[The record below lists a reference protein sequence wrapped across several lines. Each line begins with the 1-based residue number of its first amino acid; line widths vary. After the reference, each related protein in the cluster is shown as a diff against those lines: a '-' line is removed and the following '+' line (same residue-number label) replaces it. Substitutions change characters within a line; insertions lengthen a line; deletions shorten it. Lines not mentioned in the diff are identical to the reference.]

1 MSSSGKLTIE
11 TPEQTVLE
19 FPLAGIGSRFL
30 AIALDTLLQVAA
42 MGVVGMVLIAV
53 TIPFS
58 LFFRSSGLWVVAI
71 LILFVFT
78 MDVGYFALFE
88 ALWNGQTPGK
98 RWTHLRVIKDSGRPI
113 SAYDAVLRNLLR
125 IVDWLPTLYAAGIIT
140 MIISRENRRIGD
152 YAAGT
157 VVVHEKPL
165 EGVSQ
170 IWKIRAVPAHTVP
183 LGWSAQVT
191 PEELQLVETFL
202 ERRDSLPPEV
212 RRAMAR
218 QIADR
223 IAGRIGVG
231 LAHRP
236 DTEKFLEA
244 IAEQRR
250 ASARFR

>member
-11 TPEQTVLE
+11 TPEQTMLE

-42 MGVVGMVLIAV
+42 VCVVGIVLIALA
-53 TIPFS
+53 IPFS
-58 LFFRSSGLWVVAI
+58 LFFRSSGLWVIAI
-71 LILFVFT
+71 LVFLVFAI
-78 MDVGYFALFE
+78 DVGYFALFE
-88 ALWNGQTPGK
+88 SLWNGQTPGK

-113 SAYDAVLRNLLR
+113 SAYDAILRNLLR
-125 IVDWLPTLYAAGIIT
+125 IVDWLPTLYAAGIVT
-140 MIISRENRRIGD
+140 MIVSRENRRIGD

-157 VVVHEKPL
+157 VVIHEKPF
-165 EGVSQ
+165 EIVSS
-170 IWKIRAVPAHTVP
+170 IWNVRAAPAQALP
-183 LGWSAQVT
+183 LGSSAQLT

-202 ERRDSLPPEV
+202 ERRDSLHLEV

-223 IAGRIGVG
+223 IGGRIGV
-231 LAHRP
+231 LPAIRP